1 MQHGQELVQSIA
13 ISAHITN
20 ESYNLHIYNSEL
32 MRKLVRRGAGLPE
45 VEFFSRAGAEVLS
58 VIEADEMLWAVGAC
72 QGRQEAGGLTLVT
85 LPLIIRQ

>member
-13 ISAHITN
+13 IPAQIKN
-20 ESYNLHIYNSEL
+20 ESYKSTHLQI
-32 MRKLVRRGAGLPE
+32 MRKLASGGAGLPE
-45 VEFFSRAGAEVLS
+45 VEFFSGAGAEVLG
-58 VIEADEMLWAVGAC
+58 VIEADETFWAVRAS